1 VQDGGSCEAAASIS
15 VAAARG
21 PSEEIRPVNTYHLHP
36 SVLVVDHDQAHNA
49 VVATSLRKAGF
60 DVDTVRDGTVAIDRI
75 EGQRPDLV
83 VTERTARG
91 VSGLELCRRMKARKE
106 TRATMIMI
114 MAANSDHVDLARA
127 LDIGADDF
135 VHKPCVAAEVVAR
148 ARALVRRARPG
159 LMGERMEYRDIAVEM
174 ETLRAYRAG
183 EQLKIGPTEFKLL
196 ATFIETPGRVW
207 SRDQLL
213 DKVWGRSSYV
223 DTRTVDVHV
232 GRLRK
237 TLRASGRDDPFRTI
251 RGTGYALG

>member
-1 VQDGGSCEAAASIS
+1 MHHSHQ
-15 VAAARG
+15 
-21 PSEEIRPVNTYHLHP
+21 P
-36 SVLVVDHDQAHNA
+36 SVLVVDHDRAHNDIVTA
-49 VVATSLRKAGF
+49 SLKKAGF
-60 DVDTVRDGTVAIDRI
+60 NVDTVRDGAAAIDRI
-75 EGQRPDLV
+75 EVQQPDLV
-83 VTERTARG
+83 VTERTVRG

-106 TRATMIMI
+106 TRAMMIMM

-127 LDIGADDF
+127 LDTGADDF
-135 VHKPCVAAEVVAR
+135 VHKPCAAVEMVAR
-148 ARALVRRARPG
+148 ARALLRRVRPG
-159 LMGERMEYRDIAVEM
+159 LMGERMEFRDISVEL

-183 EQLKIGPTEFKLL
+183 EQLRIGPTEFNLL

-213 DKVWGRSSYV
+213 DKVWGCSTYV

-237 TLRASGRDDPFRTI
+237 TLRANGRDDPFRTI